1 MGAHSTVHIAKSVA
15 RSLYK
20 AHVGSDLEV
29 TNKQME
35 DFYDRVLDDRLY
47 NCILVDDDDDRLK
60 PGKYDNATMSEW
72 QLKAY
77 LIQHLDEN
85 PGERQNSVT
94 AENAVLRQMLSRVYR
109 GIVTSIDFEKDSA
122 SEIQRKL
129 DTHYT
134 DAQRQWEAR
143 ETNLRG

>member
-1 MGAHSTVHIAKSVA
+1 MGAHSTVYIAKTDA

-29 TNKQME
+29 TTKQME

-60 PGKYDNATMSEW
+60 PGKYDSSAMSEW
-72 QLKAY
+72 QLKGY
-77 LIQHLDEN
+77 LMQYLDEN

-94 AENAVLRQMLSRVYR
+94 AENAVLRKMLARVYN
-109 GIVTSIDFEKDSA
+109 GIVTTIDFEKDSA

-129 DTHYT
+129 DIHY
-134 DAQRQWEAR
+134 DNARRDWEAR
-143 ETNLRG
+143 ETSLRG